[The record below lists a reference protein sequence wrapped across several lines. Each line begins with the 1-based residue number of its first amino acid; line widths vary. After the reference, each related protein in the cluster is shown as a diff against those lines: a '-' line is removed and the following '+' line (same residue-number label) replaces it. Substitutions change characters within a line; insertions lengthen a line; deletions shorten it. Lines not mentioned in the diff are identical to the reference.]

1 MKVPFALMI
10 TLASAS
16 ALAAQDAATPDASS
30 GQKRCLDLVR
40 IEQTEVIDNKHI
52 IFHVS
57 GQGDPMYLNTLPHEC
72 VGLTKTD
79 PLLYKT
85 SLSELCDL
93 DMITV
98 LHQQGAGFMRGASCG
113 LGKFEP
119 VTKEQVQMLKQAEHP
134 KP

>member
-1 MKVPFALMI
+1 MKVPFALML
-10 TLASAS
+10 TVAAAS
-16 ALAAQDAATPDASS
+16 ALSVQGAAQEAATPDAAST
-30 GQKRCLDLVR
+30 QKRCLDLAR

-85 SLSELCDL
+85 ALSELCDL
-93 DMITV
+93 DLITV
-98 LHQQGAGFMRGASCG
+98 LHQ
-113 LGKFEP
+113 
-119 VTKEQVQMLKQAEHP
+119 
-134 KP
+134 